1 MVIRHET
8 LTLLRSSF
16 LCSIAALALAAC
28 GDASDTPPGAT
39 EISTIAEARAVALD
53 GETTVEGF
61 VTVAP
66 GTFSSATSEQGFAI
80 QDDSGGV
87 YVSVPEKLDFPLDT
101 KVRVTGR
108 AGEMAKLR
116 IITSSPA
123 QVQRVDGE
131 RTVAPENVATGD
143 VKEPVEGRLVRV
155 SGQVSKTFE
164 DDSPYGYKLYVDD
177 GSGEIQIF
185 IHISAGF
192 EAADL
197 MAIAMGD
204 SLVVTGFTSQYEDTY
219 EVAPRS
225 PADLLQAQ

>member
-1 MVIRHET
+1 MLIRT
-8 LTLLRSSF
+8 VTMTPLRSSF

-28 GDASDTPPGAT
+28 GDTSDTAPGAP

-53 GETTVEGF
+53 AETTVEGF

-87 YVSVPEKLDFPLDT
+87 YVSLPEKIELALDA

-108 AGEMAKLR
+108 AGEMAQLR
-116 IITSSPA
+116 TIASSPA
-123 QVQRVDGE
+123 QVQRVDGGRAVE
-131 RTVAPENVATGD
+131 PEDVATGS
-143 VKEPVEGRLVRV
+143 VKEPVEGRLVSV
-155 SGQVSKTFE
+155 SGQVRKTFE

-192 EAADL
+192 KAADL
-197 MAIAMGD
+197 MGIAIGD
-204 SLVVTGFTSQYEDTY
+204 SLAVTGFTSQYEDTY
-219 EVAPRS
+219 EVAPRA
-225 PADLLQAQ
+225 PADLLLVQ